1 MRQLGVRTNGVQQE
15 RGVQQQEQGATGSLR
30 FGVLGPVQI
39 TCAGDDLTPSR
50 SRLRGLLSLLLVR
63 ANTPVS
69 SGVLI
74 HELYGDRPP
83 ATAATALQV
92 HVSHL
97 RKAVFGECSRLSSS
111 QRLRT
116 VRGGYLMRVGADE
129 LDLFR
134 FESLAAEAD
143 LAMAGGN
150 PARAAATFRVALGL
164 WRGPALADAVAPVL
178 VEVFA
183 PWAEGR
189 RLDVLQRRI
198 TADMEAGPSAALIPE
213 LRSLVDEHPFVERLR
228 AQLILA
234 FYRAGRQADA
244 LAEYADLLALLRV
257 EMQCAPSAELQ
268 QLHQQM
274 LVSDPALHGGRHIA
288 AVRTRPRIP
297 PAQLP
302 RDAAPLHGRDAVVEE
317 LLGALTGGQQ
327 RCVVRGCPGSGTSA
341 VTLAVAHQVRHR
353 FPDGQL
359 FAGIDAGT
367 TPCDVFG
374 SFLGALGHEG
384 AALPLGLAD
393 RARAL
398 TAELAKRRV
407 LIVLDDVPVGWGD
420 AALAALT
427 RLPPGCA
434 MLANSAGSLPELGSG
449 CRVRLGPLPEVA
461 ALEVLAAGIGRYK
474 VAREISAAK
483 EIVQRCGRMPLAIR
497 IIAARAAGRPHWT
510 LRGIARRLSGPGLLD
525 ELVAGD
531 VGVRESLLRRYRRCN
546 DRQRSAFR
554 SLAHLATRRTTGPG
568 AGISVLPGV
577 HIESIAAAAIAT
589 TGLLERAVDGPGYV
603 LSPLCAALAVELS
616 TVQLSPGEL
625 SPGELS
631 MREIAAADAS

>member
-1 MRQLGVRTNGVQQE
+1 MRQLEVRTNGGHVEHEVRHQE
-15 RGVQQQEQGATGSLR
+15 HPATGSLR
-30 FGVLGPVQI
+30 FGVLGPVQV
-39 TCAGDDLTPSR
+39 TCGGSDLTPSR
-50 SRLRGLLSLLLVR
+50 SRLRGLLALLLVR
-63 ANTPVS
+63 ANTPVG

-83 ATAATALQV
+83 ATATTALQV

-97 RKAVFGECSRLSSS
+97 RKTVFGECSRLSAS

-116 VRGGYLMRVGADE
+116 VRGGYLLRVEADE

-143 LAMAGGN
+143 RAMAGGN
-150 PARAAATFRVALGL
+150 PARAAATFQTALAL

-198 TADMEAGPSAALIPE
+198 AAELEARPSAALIPE
-213 LRSLVDEHPFVERLR
+213 LRNIVDEHPYVEGLR

-234 FYRAGRQADA
+234 LYRSGRRAEA
-244 LAEYADLLALLRV
+244 LAEFADLAALLRT
-257 EMQCAPSAELQ
+257 EMQCGPSAELQ

-274 LVSDPALHGGRHIA
+274 LVSDPALHGDRHVTVVEA
-288 AVRTRPRIP
+288 RPRIR

-302 RDAAPLHGRDAVVEE
+302 RDAAPLHGRDAEVEE
-317 LLGALTGGQQ
+317 LLGALTSGQQ
-327 RCVVRGCPGSGTSA
+327 RCVVGGCPGSGTSA

-353 FPDGQL
+353 FPDGQM
-359 FAGIDAGT
+359 FARIDAGT
-367 TPCDVFG
+367 TPCDVLAG
-374 SFLGALGHEG
+374 FLGALGHG
-384 AALPLGLAD
+384 SAALPMTLPE

-398 TAELAKRRV
+398 TAALMSRRV
-407 LIVLDDVPVGWGD
+407 LIVLDDVPAGWGT
-420 AALAALT
+420 AALAALR
-427 RLPPGCA
+427 RLPQGSA
-434 MLANSAGSLPELGSG
+434 VLANSAASLPELGPE
-449 CRVRLGPLPEVA
+449 CRVRLGPLSEVA
-461 ALEVLAAGIGRYK
+461 ALEVLAARIGRYK

-510 LRGIARRLSGPGLLD
+510 LRGIARRLAGPGLLD

-531 VGVRESLLRRYRRCN
+531 VGVRESLLRRYRRCT
-546 DRQRSAFR
+546 DGQRSAFR
-554 SLAHLATRRTTGPG
+554 SLAGLAAVRTAGPG
-568 AGISVLPGV
+568 VDIDVRPGV
-577 HIESIAAAAIAT
+577 HIESIAAAAIVA
-589 TGLLERAVDGPGYV
+589 TGLLECAADGTGFV
-603 LSPLCAALAVELS
+603 LPPLSAALATELHAAEPS
-616 TVQLSPGEL
+616 AVD
-625 SPGELS
+625 
-631 MREIAAADAS
+631 IATADAS